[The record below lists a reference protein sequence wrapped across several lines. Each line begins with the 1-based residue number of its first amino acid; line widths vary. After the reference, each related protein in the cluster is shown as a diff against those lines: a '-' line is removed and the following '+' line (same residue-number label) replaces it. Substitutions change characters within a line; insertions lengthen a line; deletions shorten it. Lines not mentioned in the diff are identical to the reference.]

1 MRWKHLLTPKMLGV
15 GTPNSTFSNPSAR
28 LGGQKHLG
36 PRVPVSCLSRIR
48 PPRFVPIRANLRL
61 GSLDNIV
68 FAVVRG
74 GGVSERQGWKAA
86 AFARA

>member
-1 MRWKHLLTPKMLGV
+1 V
-15 GTPNSTFSNPSAR
+15 QVR
-28 LGGQKHLG
+28 LKAFELHR
-36 PRVPVSCLSRIR
+36 PRQWG
-48 PPRFVPIRANLRL
+48 IRANLRL